1 MSVKTGEFCD
11 ESGVVLAI
19 FMIIGGDDIGGLC
32 VRGVCV
38 CVRGTCVK
46 VYRLGHA
53 SVDIVE
59 WPCAKQRMSAL
70 PSSFYQAWDWHG
82 QSAESGGVSL
92 TM

>member
-1 MSVKTGEFCD
+1 MNMSVKTGEFCD

-19 FMIIGGDDIGGLC
+19 LMIIGGDDIGGLC

-53 SVDIVE
+53 SVDV
-59 WPCAKQRMSAL
+59 
-70 PSSFYQAWDWHG
+70 
-82 QSAESGGVSL
+82 V
-92 TM
+92 